1 MTTLCMGHFS
11 ICTGLRVLPPP
22 ECASGRTHSSRV
34 GCPHIALRR
43 TEILKRNNYYYLLV
57 HVLLTLSSCSVAFF
71 V

>member
-1 MTTLCMGHFS
+1 MYGPFLNMHRIT
-11 ICTGLRVLPPP
+11 RPPPP

-43 TEILKRNNYYYLLV
+43 TEILKRNNYYYLFV